1 MTSGSRRLACWMG
14 LWLVDACLFAVASR
28 AATDD
33 PAARQ
38 VQILDES
45 LLKSMRAGAKESVAD
60 RYRIL
65 APVIEAVFDLPLMAR
80 LSVGSAWTT
89 FSAEQQRTIVTAFA
103 RLTIAGYAHNFKVFD
118 GEEFDIDDDIKT
130 RGGDKIVQARI
141 NSKHDAPANLIYRA
155 RESGGTWKLI
165 DVYYDGISQ
174 LTMHRSDFSAAIAGG
189 GAASLVT
196 HLDNLS
202 DDFMKP

>member
-1 MTSGSRRLACWMG
+1 MTARSRIPTSWVGLGLLGVCLLAME
-14 LWLVDACLFAVASR
+14 SP

-45 LLKSMRAGAKESVAD
+45 LLKSMRAGANESVTD
-60 RYRIL
+60 RYRML
-65 APVIEAVFDLPLMAR
+65 EPVIEGVFDLPLMTR
-80 LSVGSAWTT
+80 LSVGSSWTT
-89 FSAEQQRTIVTAFA
+89 FSPEQQKAVVAAFT
-103 RLTIAGYAHNFKVFD
+103 RLTIAGYAHNFRAFD
-118 GEEFDIDDDIKT
+118 GEEFAIDDNITT

-141 NSKHDAPANLIYRA
+141 KSKHDEPANLIYRA

-174 LTMHRSDFSAAIAGG
+174 LTMHRSDFGAAIAGG
-189 GAASLVT
+189 GAAGLIM
-196 HLDNLS
+196 HMDNLS
-202 DDFMKP
+202 GDFMKR

>member
-1 MTSGSRRLACWMG
+1 MTSRSQIPTYWVG
-14 LWLVDACLFAVASR
+14 LWLLGVCLFAVASH

-38 VQILDES
+38 VQILDEA
-45 LLKSMRAGAKESVAD
+45 LLKSMRAGAKESVTD
-60 RYRIL
+60 RYRML
-65 APVIEAVFDLPLMAR
+65 EPVIEGVFDLPLMTR

-89 FSAEQQRTIVTAFA
+89 FSAEQQKAVVTAFT
-103 RLTIAGYAHNFKVFD
+103 RLTIAGYAHNFEVFD
-118 GEEFDIDDDIKT
+118 GEEFAIDDNIT
-130 RGGDKIVQARI
+130 IRGGDKIVQARI
-141 NSKHDAPANLIYRA
+141 NSKHDVPANLIYRA
-155 RESGGTWKLI
+155 RESGGMWKLI

-174 LTMHRSDFSAAIAGG
+174 LTMHRSDFGAAIAGG
-189 GAASLVT
+189 GAAGLII